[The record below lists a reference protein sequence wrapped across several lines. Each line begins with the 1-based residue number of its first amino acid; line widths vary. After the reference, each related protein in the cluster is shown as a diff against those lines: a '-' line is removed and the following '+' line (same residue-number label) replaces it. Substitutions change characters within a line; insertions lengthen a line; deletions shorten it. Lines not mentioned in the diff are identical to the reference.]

1 MDMQGYT
8 TFQGISGANEHL
20 DMVLYTSMH
29 TYPVVHI
36 SQILD
41 PETADTRPPGMC
53 PLIDLTIWLLSS
65 ITTTVDW
72 MDAWQ
77 PLFCNVE
84 EEETKD
90 PLFCSYMYEHMYE
103 HENEPALNT
112 CAPPTP

>member
-90 PLFCSYMYEHMYE
+90 PLFCSPCM
-103 HENEPALNT
+103 NT
-112 CAPPTP
+112 CMNACMNMKTNLP